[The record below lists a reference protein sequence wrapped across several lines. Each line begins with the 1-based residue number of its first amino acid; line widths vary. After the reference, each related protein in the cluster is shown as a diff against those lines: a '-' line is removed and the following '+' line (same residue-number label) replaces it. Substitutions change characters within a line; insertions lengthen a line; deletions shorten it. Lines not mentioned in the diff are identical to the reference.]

1 MTRRFF
7 SGRESWVFRAHA
19 LEELCGYHADLMGQV
34 LSDSE
39 PLEYLLY
46 SPLRE
51 VDAGPFGLTGPSG
64 SHALAVTRDRIIV
77 SRDPHQPGRPRTVCE
92 VPFASI
98 LTVELGEALTL
109 GWFVVRFAAAGQLA
123 SETVFFQSS
132 GIEHFRAAERAWRAN
147 AIPTAARDR
156 DADTWEGICA
166 QVPPYVRNQL
176 APLILEGERPQAVL
190 HVDET
195 WCPAGGRR
203 TTCASAA
210 GVCALTDRACLLV
223 QSERPYQPDALVF
236 AVSATCL
243 DRRVLRNVALVK
255 NDSLSPELLLTL
267 VLDIEIECVGHQVK
281 MPIGRP
287 TPGALEGFLAEA
299 RRPGG
304 APVS

>member
-1 MTRRFF
+1 MTQRFF
-7 SGRESWVFRAHA
+7 SGRESWVFRADA
-19 LEELCGYHADLMGQV
+19 LEELCGHHPDLVGQV
-34 LSDSE
+34 LSAGE

-51 VDAGPFGLTGPSG
+51 VDAGPFGLKGPSG
-64 SHALAVTRDRIIV
+64 SHALAVTRDRLIV
-77 SRDPHQPGRPRTVCE
+77 SRDPHQPGRSRTVCQ

-132 GIEHFRAAERAWRAN
+132 GIEHFRGAVRAWRASGI
-147 AIPTAARDR
+147 ATADSRRYAEGWD
-156 DADTWEGICA
+156 GICA
-166 QVPPYVRNQL
+166 QSPPYVRNQL

-195 WCPAGGRR
+195 WYPAAGRR

-210 GVCALTDRACLLV
+210 GVCAVTDRALLLV

-236 AVSATCL
+236 AVNATCL
-243 DRRVLRNVALVK
+243 DRRVLRNITLAR
-255 NDSLSPELLLTL
+255 NESPSSELLTMA
-267 VLDIEIECVGHQVK
+267 LDIQVESVGLQVK
-281 MPIGRP
+281 MPVGRP
-287 TPGALEGFLAEA
+287 AAGALEGFLAEA
-299 RRPGG
+299 RRAGG
-304 APVS
+304 AQSC